1 MNIEEKLD
9 GFDAFG
15 QGRHASVVKVPY
27 GIGSEHSVC
36 PHEGASKAT
45 NCFLSTAAMAV
56 SIRAPDMVNERYQ
69 KTGWQ
74 RLTSLRE
81 LEP

>member
-1 MNIEEKLD
+1 MDLMPLD
-9 GFDAFG
+9 K
-15 QGRHASVVKVPY
+15 GRHASVVKVPY

-56 SIRAPDMVNERYQ
+56 SIRAPDMVNERVQ
-69 KTGWQ
+69 KN
-74 RLTSLRE
+74 RMAKAN
-81 LEP
+81 

>member
-15 QGRHASVVKVPY
+15 QGSACLSGESPY

-56 SIRAPDMVNERYQ
+56 SIRAPDMVNERIQ